1 MKLLFL
7 CRGNVGRSQIA
18 EFLCKKKFEDK
29 YEVSSAGVRLSGPE
43 QTLEELLPHTVEVI
57 QVMKEEGIDVS
68 QARRK
73 SVTENM
79 VDAADKVVAI
89 IEDEEI
95 LPEYISNSP
104 KFIRWSMLDPKGK
117 DRDFTR
123 DVKNKIGELLD
134 ELDRNIG

>member
-1 MKLLFL
+1 M
-7 CRGNVGRSQIA
+7 A
-18 EFLCKKKFEDK
+18 EFLCKKKFGNK

-43 QTLEELLPHTVEVI
+43 QTLEELLPHTIEVI
-57 QVMKEEGIDVS
+57 EVMKEEGVDVS

-73 SVTENM
+73 SVTEEM
-79 VDAADKVVAI
+79 VANADRVVVI

-95 LPEYISNSP
+95 LPEYISSSQ

-134 ELDRNIG
+134 ELDRKIV